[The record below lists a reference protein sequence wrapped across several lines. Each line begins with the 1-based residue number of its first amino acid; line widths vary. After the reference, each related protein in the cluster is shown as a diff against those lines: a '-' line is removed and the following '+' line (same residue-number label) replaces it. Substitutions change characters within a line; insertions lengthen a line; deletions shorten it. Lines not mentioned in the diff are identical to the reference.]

1 MSASCPQCGYNG
13 QDRLPLSFE
22 AANLAASRIDELLKS
37 NNPPLQ
43 TERVQLESVIGECHG
58 FLVGLQERIAQT
70 RAALEV
76 LLDEERRIERTIE
89 SCKTI
94 VRPIRRIPEDIVRE
108 IFLTCFGIEGEGK
121 DSLDRNFTP
130 LILSQVCRDWRSIAL
145 STSRLWSSMKL
156 DFDQYRN
163 ELACQYL
170 LQTYFLRSATHDIT
184 LSIHST
190 RDISKSHLIPVLLLS
205 APRWTNLSLTF
216 PYNSLFAFSA
226 ARGSLHRLNR
236 LSIQFI
242 GDVPGLPVG
251 LAKPIF
257 DAFEFAPLLR
267 SFSLKGA
274 CRAIQQ
280 INVPWSQLS
289 EYAGH
294 DLTSSYMDILK
305 LAPNMDSASLQ
316 CEENL
321 EGDHDLVRPSSHQR
335 LRVLHVHE
343 FEETPNVL
351 VPSEGGIC
359 YVLSHLEVPAL
370 ESLSMTYTHPFI
382 QIPTSLRGSTA
393 GNLKTLSIAAPFTIT
408 AGVQA
413 ELISLLKTTASLSRL
428 SVPYALVPA
437 DDEDRL
443 ILGLDDALLLYLNAN
458 INTDAVPK
466 LTSLAIRFTN
476 AVPYLLPSFVDMVQS
491 RRHATPTC
499 TALQTLRLSVPFV
512 VPLGLDPDVTARWK
526 DLCDEGLVTY
536 GIE

>member
-1 MSASCPQCGYNG
+1 MSSSFPQCGYNG

-22 AANLAASRIDELLKS
+22 AANLTASRMDELLKS

-43 TERVQLESVIGECHG
+43 AERVQLESVIGDGHG
-58 FLVGLQERIAQT
+58 LLAGLQERIAQT

-76 LLDEERRIERTIE
+76 LLDEERRVERTIE

-121 DSLDRNFTP
+121 DSLDRNFAP

-145 STSRLWSSMKL
+145 STSRLWSSIRL

-170 LQTYFLRSATHDIT
+170 LQTYLLRSAAHDIT

-190 RDISKSHLIPVLLLS
+190 RDISKSHLIPALLLS
-205 APRWTNLSLTF
+205 APRWTNLSMTF

-257 DAFEFAPLLR
+257 DAFEYAPLLR

-274 CRAIQQ
+274 YRAIQQ
-280 INVPWSQLS
+280 INVPWSQLTD
-289 EYAGH
+289 YAGH
-294 DLTSSYMDILK
+294 DLTSSYIDILK
-305 LAPNMDSASLQ
+305 HAPDMESASLQ
-316 CEENL
+316 CDEDSEDDY
-321 EGDHDLVRPSSHQR
+321 GVVRPSTHQC

-343 FEETPNVL
+343 VEETPDSF
-351 VPSEGGIC
+351 VPSEGGIIR
-359 YVLSHLEVPAL
+359 VLSHIEVPTL
-370 ESLSMTYTHPFI
+370 ESLSMTYAHPFI
-382 QIPTSLRGSTA
+382 QLPTSLRGSTA
-393 GNLKTLSIAAPFTIT
+393 GNLKSLSIAAPFLIS

-413 ELISLLKTTASLSRL
+413 DLISLLKTTASLSSL

-437 DDEDRL
+437 EDHFDL
-443 ILGLDDALLLYLNAN
+443 ENELLLYLNAN
-458 INTDAVPK
+458 INPDAVPR
-466 LTSLAIRFTN
+466 LTSLVIRLTN
-476 AVPYLLPSFVDMVQS
+476 AVPHLLPSFVDMVQS
-491 RRHATPTC
+491 RRHVTPTRA
-499 TALQTLRLSVPFV
+499 ALQTLHLSVPLAI
-512 VPLGLDPDVTARWK
+512 PLGLDPDVAARWK
-526 DLCDEGLVTY
+526 ELCDEGLVMY
-536 GIE
+536 GME